1 MFGGNNAQR
10 YHDLMSRRDAARILR
25 DAERGLGG
33 GGDEDPGGSVPW
45 YRNVWAWV
53 SIVMVVL
60 IGAWLIAVFT

>member
-25 DAERGLGG
+25 DAERGPG
-33 GGDEDPGGSVPW
+33 GGDEDPDRRVPW
-45 YRNVWAWV
+45 HRNAWVWV